1 MFLINANDDCLGLVW
16 FLKYT
21 VLLISCILFLKLW
34 LQIYPYNCLY
44 RRNISLLKIA
54 EQQLQEDV
62 RDKKS
67 AADVDMS
74 IVRLRRRKAN
84 HKWVLEGSKYM

>member
-1 MFLINANDDCLGLVW
+1 MPRVICNVN
-16 FLKYT
+16 
-21 VLLISCILFLKLW
+21 LFLRGICVLGILPKN
-34 LQIYPYNCLY
+34 ISVNYIIISHKC

>member
-1 MFLINANDDCLGLVW
+1 MLSAYLNNEIPFC
-16 FLKYT
+16 
-21 VLLISCILFLKLW
+21 
-34 LQIYPYNCLY
+34 
-44 RRNISLLKIA
+44 RRNISLLKLA

-84 HKWVLEGSKYM
+84 HKWVLEGSKCV

>member
-1 MFLINANDDCLGLVW
+1 MYWPMIQIIEGLR
-16 FLKYT
+16 
-21 VLLISCILFLKLW
+21 CIMC
-34 LQIYPYNCLY
+34 IIY